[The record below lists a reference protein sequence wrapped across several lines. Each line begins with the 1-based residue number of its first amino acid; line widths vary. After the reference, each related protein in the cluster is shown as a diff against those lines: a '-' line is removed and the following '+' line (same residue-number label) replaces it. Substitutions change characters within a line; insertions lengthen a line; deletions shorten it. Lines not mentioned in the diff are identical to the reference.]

1 MKNKSSIMTFSA
13 LQILIFHLWVF
24 VMQNNQIEIFIKQIS
39 YIGVD
44 IFFFLS
50 AYSLA
55 NRPIKSY
62 KSFIL
67 NRFYSVYLKF
77 ILFSLFAFVYF
88 NWSFSYLVSVLT
100 GINLFMKG
108 GGAFLWFL
116 PAIMLFYVVF
126 PLFQKC
132 DSKNRLVTF
141 ISVLSIWL
149 IVSFIISNLKYLSQ
163 IGIFWNRVPIFLLG
177 YYTSKFRH
185 KYWIGLSNSTKLII
199 GFVSTTI
206 GVLVSYKFAF
216 RIKLQ
221 YPFTDMFYIVVIPLV
236 LGLVILLSLVPVNK
250 ISKVIGSVTLEMYA
264 IQVIFGYDIVNKL
277 IKLIDNKLVI
287 NLLSIM
293 SIIIISIVINCSYDF
308 VCRLI
313 TDYRRRLNK

>member
-1 MKNKSSIMTFSA
+1 M
-13 LQILIFHLWVF
+13 
-24 VMQNNQIEIFIKQIS
+24 S

-77 ILFSLFAFVYF
+77 ILFSLVAFVYF

-116 PAIMLFYVVF
+116 PAIMLFYIVF

-132 DSKNRLVTF
+132 DSKNRLLTF
-141 ISVLSIWL
+141 ISVLFIWL
-149 IVSFIISNLKYLSQ
+149 IVSFIISDLKYLNQ
-163 IGIFWNRVPIFLLG
+163 LCIFWNRLPVFLLG
-177 YYTSKFRH
+177 YYVCKF
-185 KYWIGLSNSTKLII
+185 KYKYVIDLGNITKLLL
-199 GFVSTTI
+199 GFVLTI
-206 GVLVSYKFAF
+206 LGVLVAYKFAF
-216 RIKLQ
+216 RVKLQ
-221 YPFTDMFYIVVIPLV
+221 YPFKDMFYIFVIPLV
-236 LGLVILLSLVPVNK
+236 LGLILLFSLIPVNK
-250 ISKVIGSVTLEMYA
+250 VSKVIGSVTLEIYA
-264 IQVIFGYDIVNKL
+264 IQMIFGYSIVNEL

-287 NLLSIM
+287 NILSIM
-293 SIIIISIVINCSYDF
+293 LITTISIVINRSYNF

-313 TDYRRRLNK
+313 KDYRS

>member
-1 MKNKSSIMTFSA
+1 MAFSA

-24 VMQNNQIEIFIKQIS
+24 VMHNNQIEIFIKQIS

-55 NRPIKSY
+55 NRHIKSY

-77 ILFSLFAFVYF
+77 ILFSLVAFVYF
-88 NWSFSYLVSVLT
+88 NWSFSYLVSILT
-100 GINLFMKG
+100 GVNLFMKG

-132 DSKNRLVTF
+132 DSKNRLITF
-141 ISVLSIWL
+141 ISVLFIWL

-163 IGIFWNRVPIFLLG
+163 ICIFWNRIPIFLLG
-177 YYTSKFRH
+177 YYISKFRY
-185 KYWIGLSNSTKLII
+185 KYMIYLSNSIKLIT
-199 GFVSTTI
+199 GFILVVI
-206 GVLVSYKFAF
+206 GVLVTYRFAF
-216 RIKLQ
+216 GVKLQ

-236 LGLVILLSLVPVNK
+236 LGLIILLSLIPVNK
-250 ISKVIGSVTLEMYA
+250 ILKLIGSVTLEMYA
-264 IQVIFGYDIVNKL
+264 IQMIFGYDIVNKL
-277 IKLIDNKLVI
+277 IKLIDSKLVI
-287 NLLSIM
+287 NLLSIV